1 MHKRKTNE
9 KGEVCRHKARLV
21 ARGFAQREFDSFH
34 PDEVFAHVVDRNSLR
49 TVLSLAASKDLK
61 VYSFDISNAY
71 LQADLKET
79 IYMEPPPGMTLNE
92 GECLALD
99 KAIHGTKNGARAFSD
114 VLDARLEEIGF
125 TRSIADPC
133 IWRRLKNDKEW
144 VIATYVDDCT
154 VACTDDEARDELMA
168 EMRQRFEIKEGE
180 GMPIKYLLGI
190 LINQDLS
197 KGTISL
203 TQELAAQKLAD
214 AFLTT
219 EEKQMAFK
227 VRHPMRHS
235 KSLPK
240 YDSKQIKDSEFHYLS
255 AIGSLLYI
263 SGCTRPDIAAAVGI
277 LARHGATPGKEHVTA
292 VKRLIQYV
300 YNTRKL
306 GIQYSKN
313 SKNEE
318 KDVPVIYGQGRHP
331 ADNGKNHMTIFA
343 DSDYADCDSRRST
356 QGIVIMMN
364 GGPIAWSSIRGKTI
378 CMSTAEAEVMAAVSA
393 AKESIH
399 LKLLL
404 GELGVKQKRI
414 LIKEDNTACIAQAK
428 GGLRFIRKAKH
439 YDIAL
444 RFLQK
449 LAVDGEVDF
458 EYTETKEQLA
468 DLFTKALDEE
478 KFKYFANKIMYDA
491 EKDQNY
497 SLLSAISVHPDMSDA
512 GECLEVASKG
522 PQSGIPPDRD

>member
-1 MHKRKTNE
+1 MK
-9 KGEVCRHKARLV
+9 
-21 ARGFAQREFDSFH
+21 
-34 PDEVFAHVVDRNSLR
+34 
-49 TVLSLAASKDLK
+49 
-61 VYSFDISNAY
+61 
-71 LQADLKET
+71 
-79 IYMEPPPGMTLNE
+79 
-92 GECLALD
+92 
-99 KAIHGTKNGARAFSD
+99 
-114 VLDARLEEIGF
+114 
-125 TRSIADPC
+125 
-133 IWRRLKNDKEW
+133 
-144 VIATYVDDCT
+144 
-154 VACTDDEARDELMA
+154 
-168 EMRQRFEIKEGE
+168 
-180 GMPIKYLLGI
+180 
-190 LINQDLS
+190 
-197 KGTISL
+197 
-203 TQELAAQKLAD
+203 
-214 AFLTT
+214 
-219 EEKQMAFK
+219 
-227 VRHPMRHS
+227 HS
-235 KSLPK
+235 KSLPRCDK
-240 YDSKQIKDSEFHYLS
+240 KEIEDSEFHYLS

-404 GELGVKQKRI
+404 GELGVKHDKI

-444 RFLQK
+444 RFIQK

-478 KFKYFANKIMYDA
+478 QFKYFANRLMYDA
-491 EKDQNY
+491 EKDPNY
-497 SLLSAISVHPDMSDA
+497 QL
-512 GECLEVASKG
+512 
-522 PQSGIPPDRD
+522 